1 MIALTEG
8 LFSTKDPKAYYTN
21 IANLLGKLQPVVLD
35 NYVRTK
41 DKSHFSNVYPSFLG
55 TIMSELH
62 SSREDNTRKRLKDYL
77 NRRWLKSN
85 FFKKSQAELAKM
97 GASEGTSPIFNK

>member
-1 MIALTEG
+1 MVALTEG

-41 DKSHFSNVYPSFLG
+41 DKSHFFKCISFVFRYNN
-55 TIMSELH
+55 E
-62 SSREDNTRKRLKDYL
+62 
-77 NRRWLKSN
+77 
-85 FFKKSQAELAKM
+85 
-97 GASEGTSPIFNK
+97 